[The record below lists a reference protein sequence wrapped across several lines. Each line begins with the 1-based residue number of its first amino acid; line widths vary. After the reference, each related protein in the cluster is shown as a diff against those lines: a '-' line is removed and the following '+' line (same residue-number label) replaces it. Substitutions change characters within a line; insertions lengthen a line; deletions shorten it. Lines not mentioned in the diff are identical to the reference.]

1 MNSNDSGTS
10 CHTAELVRK
19 AFFLLFLSLFESP
32 AHASGE
38 DLTDL
43 SLEDLMKVVVVSASK
58 FPQSSAQAP
67 SAVQVIS
74 SEEIRQ
80 YGWRTL
86 AEALNSLPGMYAS
99 SDRAYG
105 FLGARGFK
113 IPGDYNMRFLLLL
126 NGQPL
131 NDNVYGQPNLGHEF
145 QLDMGLIDRIEYVPG
160 PGSSI
165 YGSNA
170 MFGVINVITASA
182 DKLASV
188 TLGARIQG
196 DGWRELNLQSAH
208 KLQGGGPNLVFG
220 LSRANKSGRDLRYP
234 DAIGLV
240 TADGSTSLDG
250 MARNLDQMMVTRS
263 FFEIRQDAWA
273 IFAWAARRDV
283 QPSSA
288 LFGSNFNDARLRLV
302 DSSYGVSSSY
312 QMLLSDQHT
321 MNFRLAYQ
329 RITYSA
335 DVPTTDDAGNTNV
348 NRDQALGN
356 WMSGEARWHYSG
368 WDKHKIISGID
379 FQYDFETVQ
388 KNFNLNDAAS
398 SPFSVTTPQR
408 RYGVFVQD
416 EWNFLPDWRLNVGL
430 RNDDYSNRKTS
441 VSPRFGLIWSATEH
455 ATIKLLAGRAYRA
468 PNAYEAG
475 YARAPTFIAN
485 PNLSSETIRTVEA
498 VAEYRLAGAQE
509 LGVSVFD
516 YRLTDLV
523 SQVDLG
529 GGQLQYQNQAAVYAR
544 GVEIFYKLRSNHG
557 LNLMSSIAFNR
568 SHDSSGAS
576 LSNSPDWIAKLRLT
590 QPLWQDKL
598 TLAAE
603 LNVIAP
609 RSVVWQDVQRE
620 LATQTQM
627 NLALSSSRLLPGVEL
642 QLRLVNVFN
651 TRLTYPASTDTSV
664 ASLPA
669 DGRQWQLGCRY
680 GF

>member
-1 MNSNDSGTS
+1 MNSTDTCSN
-10 CHTAELVRK
+10 CHTAVLART
-19 AFFLLFLSLFESP
+19 AFSMALLGCFGSL
-32 AHASGE
+32 AHAAAD
-38 DLTDL
+38 DLTEL

-58 FPQSSAQAP
+58 FAQSSSQAP

-105 FLGARGFK
+105 FLGSRGFK

-126 NGQPL
+126 NGQPM

-145 QLDMGLIDRIEYVPG
+145 QLDMGLVDRIEYVPG

-182 DKLASV
+182 DKLAGV
-188 TLGARIQG
+188 KLGARVQG
-196 DGWRELNLQSAH
+196 DGWRELNLLSAH
-208 KLQGGGPNLVFG
+208 KAQGGGPNLVFG
-220 LSRANKSGRDLRYP
+220 LSRANKSGHDLRYP
-234 DAIGLV
+234 DAIGLL
-240 TADGSTSLDG
+240 TADGSPSIDG
-250 MARNLDQMMVTRS
+250 MAHNLDQMMVTRS
-263 FFEIRQDAWA
+263 FLEIRQDAWA

-302 DSSYGVSSSY
+302 DSSYGLSSSY
-312 QMLLSDQHT
+312 QAALSDQHT

-329 RITYSA
+329 RLTYSA
-335 DVPTTDDAGNTNV
+335 DVPATDEAGIPNV
-348 NRDQALGN
+348 SRDQALGN
-356 WMSGEARWHYSG
+356 WLSGEARWLYSG
-368 WDKHKIISGID
+368 WDKHKMIAGID
-379 FQYDFETVQ
+379 FQYDLEAVQ
-388 KNFNLNDAAS
+388 KNFNLDDTAS
-398 SPFSVTTPQR
+398 PPFAVHTPQR
-408 RYGVFVQD
+408 RYGIFVQD
-416 EWNFLPDWRLNVGL
+416 EWHFLPDWRLNIGL
-430 RNDDYSNRKTS
+430 RHDDYSNRKTS
-441 VSPRFGLIWSATEH
+441 VSPRLALIWNATER
-455 ATIKLLAGRAYRA
+455 ATFKLLAGRAYRA
-468 PNAYEAG
+468 PNAYEVS

-485 PNLSSETIRTVEA
+485 PNLSSEIIRTVEA
-498 VAEYRLAGAQE
+498 VAEYRLAAGQEIGAS
-509 LGVSVFD
+509 LFD

-529 GGQLQYQNQAAVYAR
+529 GGQLQYQSQAAVYAH
-544 GVEIFYKLRSNHG
+544 GLEIFYKLRSNHG
-557 LNLMSSIAFNR
+557 LNLTSSIAFNR
-568 SHDSSGAS
+568 SHDSWEAS
-576 LSNSPDWIAKLRLT
+576 LSNSPGWIAKLRLA
-590 QPLWQDKL
+590 QPAWQDKL

-603 LNVIAP
+603 LNVLAP
-609 RSVVWQDVQRE
+609 RSVVWHDEKRE

-627 NLALSSSRLLPGVEL
+627 NLVLSSNRLLPGVDL
-642 QLRLVNVFN
+642 QLRLVNVLDAK
-651 TRLTYPASTDTSV
+651 LTYPASTDTGV
-664 ASLPA
+664 ATLPA

>member
-1 MNSNDSGTS
+1 MNSNDSCTS
-10 CHTAELVRK
+10 RHTATLASVV
-19 AFFLLFLSLFESP
+19 FSWLILSFLGST
-32 AHASGE
+32 ASATAE

-58 FPQSSAQAP
+58 FSQSSAQAP

-86 AEALNSLPGMYAS
+86 AEALDSLPGMYAS

-126 NGQPL
+126 NGQPM

-145 QLDMGLIDRIEYVPG
+145 QLDMALIDKIEYVPG

-170 MFGVINVITASA
+170 MFGVINVITLSA

-188 TLGARIQG
+188 KLGAWVQG
-196 DGWRELNLQSAH
+196 DGWRELSLLTAH
-208 KLQGGGPNLVFG
+208 KPQGVGPKLVFG
-220 LSRANKSGRDLRYP
+220 LSRANKSGRDLYYP
-234 DAIGLV
+234 DALGLV
-240 TADGSTSLDG
+240 TADGSASSDG
-250 MARNLDQMMVTRS
+250 VAHNLDQMMVTRS
-263 FFEIRQDAWA
+263 FLDIRQDAWA

-302 DSSYGVSSSY
+302 DSSYGVSGSY
-312 QMLLSDQHT
+312 QMTLADRHT
-321 MNFRLAYQ
+321 LNFRLAYQ
-329 RITYSA
+329 RMTYSA
-335 DVPTTDDAGNTNV
+335 DVPMSVAPATSMV
-348 NRDQALGN
+348 SRDQALGN
-356 WMSGEARWHYSG
+356 WLSGEARWLYSG

-379 FQYDFETVQ
+379 FQYDLEAVQ
-388 KNFNLNDAAS
+388 KNFNLDETVS
-398 SPFSVTTPQR
+398 LPFAVHSPQR

-430 RNDDYSNRKTS
+430 RNDDYSRRKTS
-441 VSPRFGLIWSATEH
+441 VSPRLGLIWSATTH
-455 ATIKLLAGRAYRA
+455 ATFKLLAGRAYRA
-468 PNAYEAG
+468 PNSYEAE
-475 YARAPTFIAN
+475 YARAPTFVAN
-485 PNLSSETIRTVEA
+485 PNLSSELIRTVEA

-509 LGVSVFD
+509 IGASLFD
-516 YRLTDLV
+516 YRLSDLV
-523 SQVDLG
+523 RQVDLG
-529 GGQLQYQNQAAVYAR
+529 NGQLQYQNQAAVYAR
-544 GVEIFYKLRSNHG
+544 GLEIFYKLRNNHG
-557 LNLMSSIAFNR
+557 LNLMTSIAYNR
-568 SHDSSGAS
+568 SHDSGGDV
-576 LSNSPDWIAKLRLT
+576 LSNSPAWLAKLRLT
-590 QPLWQDKL
+590 QPFWHDQL

-603 LNVIAP
+603 LNALAP
-609 RSVVWQDVQRE
+609 RSVVWRE
-620 LATQTQM
+620 ERRDLATQTHL
-627 NLALSSSRLLPGVEL
+627 NLALSSTRLLPGLEL

-651 TRLTYPASTDTSV
+651 HRLIYPASNDTSV
-664 ASLPA
+664 AILPA

>member
-1 MNSNDSGTS
+1 MNSTDTS
-10 CHTAELVRK
+10 SNCHTALLVRT
-19 AFFLLFLSLFESP
+19 AFSMALLGCFGSL
-32 AHASGE
+32 AHAAAD
-38 DLTDL
+38 DLTEL

-58 FPQSSAQAP
+58 FSQSSSQAP

-126 NGQPL
+126 NGQPM

-145 QLDMGLIDRIEYVPG
+145 QLNMGLIDRIEYVPG

-182 DKLASV
+182 DKLAGV
-188 TLGARIQG
+188 KLGARVQG
-196 DGWRELNLQSAH
+196 DGWRELNLLSAH
-208 KLQGGGPNLVFG
+208 KAQGGGPNLVFG
-220 LSRANKSGRDLRYP
+220 LSRANKSGHDLRYP

-240 TADGSTSLDG
+240 TADGSPSIDG
-250 MARNLDQMMVTRS
+250 MTHNLDQMMVTRS
-263 FFEIRQDAWA
+263 FLEVRQDAWA

-283 QPSSA
+283 QPSSP

-302 DSSYGVSSSY
+302 DSSYGLSSSY
-312 QMLLSDQHT
+312 QALLSDQHT

-329 RITYSA
+329 RMTYSS
-335 DVPTTDDAGNTNV
+335 DVPTTDEAGIASV
-348 NRDQALGN
+348 SRDQALGN
-356 WMSGEARWHYSG
+356 WLSGEARWLYSG
-368 WDKHKIISGID
+368 WDKHKIIAGID
-379 FQYDFETVQ
+379 FQYDLEAVQ
-388 KNFNLNDAAS
+388 KNFNLDDVAS
-398 SPFSVTTPQR
+398 PPFAVHTPQR

-430 RNDDYSNRKTS
+430 RHDDYSNRKTS
-441 VSPRFGLIWSATEH
+441 VSPRLGLIWSATER
-455 ATIKLLAGRAYRA
+455 ATFKLLAGRAYRA
-468 PNAYEAG
+468 PNAYEVS
-475 YARAPTFIAN
+475 YARSPTFIAN
-485 PNLSSETIRTVEA
+485 PNLSSEIIRTVEA
-498 VAEYRLAGAQE
+498 VAEYRLAAGQEIGAS
-509 LGVSVFD
+509 LFD

-523 SQVDLG
+523 RQVDLG

-544 GVEIFYKLRSNHG
+544 GAEIFYKLRSNHG
-557 LNLMSSIAFNR
+557 LNLTGSIAFNR
-568 SHDSSGAS
+568 SHDSWEAS
-576 LSNSPDWIAKLRLT
+576 LSNSPSWIAKLRLA
-590 QPLWQDKL
+590 QPVWQDKL

-603 LNVIAP
+603 LNVLAP
-609 RSVVWQDVQRE
+609 RSVVWHDEKRE

-627 NLALSSSRLLPGVEL
+627 NLVLNSNRLLPGVDL

-651 TRLTYPASTDTSV
+651 ARLTSPASTDTSV
-664 ASLPA
+664 ATLPA